1 MVITDCYKFSK
12 VAPLAK
18 GRLDCV
24 ASTKGYPEFEE
35 KRRTKASK
43 QTAKRDANI
52 VGGLAISYG
61 NVPDNYEG
69 EVKRKADKSVSIG
82 SNNLSSVFVPDV
94 TLPYGYGDVYKTSDA
109 ILFKFNEGF
118 AVVDGRVIMG
128 GSIDVFICR
137 GQSRNVQ
144 ALYTMLCDGDLDD
157 EIEAISAN
165 VEAEELPNF
174 KMPVEAEKQQTLY

>member
-1 MVITDCYKFSK
+1 VY
-12 VAPLAK
+12 
-18 GRLDCV
+18 
-24 ASTKGYPEFEE
+24 
-35 KRRTKASK
+35 
-43 QTAKRDANI
+43 
-52 VGGLAISYG
+52 
-61 NVPDNYEG
+61 
-69 EVKRKADKSVSIG
+69 
-82 SNNLSSVFVPDV
+82 VPDV
-94 TLPYGYGDVYKTSDA
+94 TFPYGYGDVYKTSDA

-128 GSIDVFICR
+128 SSIDVFICR

-174 KMPVEAEKQQTLY
+174 KMPIEAEKQQTLY